1 MPNICAIATA
11 YGVGAIS
18 IIRVSGPDAIS
29 LVSKIFKGKDLNKV
43 DSHTIN
49 YGSIFY
55 NDEVIDEVMV
65 SVMRAPRTFTKEDS
79 VEINCHGGLFVTNKV
94 LETLLIIGCR
104 LARPGEFTERAFLN
118 GRIDLTQ
125 AEAIID
131 VINAENNRALKV
143 SNLALRKETTK
154 LINAMRA
161 KLVDVMAQ
169 IEVHI
174 DYPEYDDA
182 IEMTNS
188 LILPF
193 LQEVICEMKN
203 ILERSRV
210 GKTLVHGI
218 KTAII
223 GRPNVGKSSL
233 LNLLLSEN
241 KAIVSNIAGTTR
253 DIVEGSLN
261 IGNVTLK
268 LIDTAGIRNSEDVIE
283 QIGVNKS
290 YEVLESCDL
299 VLMVLDASKITEE
312 DLKLLDETSKYPRVV
327 IVNKKDLNA
336 FVSFDFEYVLMS
348 VKDEHGLEELE
359 TAIIKQTNLDILSKE
374 DGNYL
379 TNARQIGLLSNAIAS
394 LESALSASNSDLP
407 IDLVEMDV
415 HNAYEL
421 LGEIIGVVNKDSL
434 LDELFSKFCLGK

>member
-1 MPNICAIATA
+1 MANICAIATA

-18 IIRVSGPDAIS
+18 IIRVSGPNAIS
-29 LVSKIFKGKDLNKV
+29 LVNKIFKGKDLNKV

-55 NDEVIDEVMV
+55 DDELIDEVMV

-154 LINAMRA
+154 LINNMRA

-182 IEMTNS
+182 VEMTNS

-193 LQEVICEMKN
+193 LQEVILEMKN

-268 LIDTAGIRNSEDVIE
+268 LIDTAGIRQSDDVIE
-283 QIGVNKS
+283 QIGVTKS

-299 VLMVLDASKITEE
+299 VLLVLDASEITSA
-312 DLKLLDETSKYPRVV
+312 DLELLEKTKQYPRVV
-327 IVNKKDLNA
+327 IVNKSDLNDD
-336 FVSFDFEYVLMS
+336 VSFDFEHVMMS
-348 VKDEHGLEELE
+348 VKLEDGLKELE
-359 TAIIKQTNLDILSKE
+359 NAIIHQTHLDILTKE

-379 TNARQIGLLSNAIAS
+379 TNARQIGLLSGAIVS
-394 LESALSASNSDLP
+394 LESALSASNADLP

-434 LDELFSKFCLGK
+434 LNELFSKFCLGK